1 MIPRP
6 PRSTRT
12 DTLFPYT
19 TLFRSSNLI
28 GNALK
33 FTNDRTSPVVEIS
46 TRKLPAREV
55 ALHAVLDKKQ
65 SYFEIVVKDNGIGFA
80 QKYADQIFD
89 VFKRMHAR
97 STYEGTGIGLTICA
111 KQSEESRGVKES

>member
-33 FTNDRTSPVVEIS
+33 FTDDRTSPVVEIS

-80 QKYADQIFD
+80 QKYADKIFD
-89 VFKRMHAR
+89 VFQRLHDR
-97 STYEGTGIGLTICA
+97 STYEGTGIGLTICPTA
-111 KQSEESRGVKES
+111 VSNQKGFIY

>member
-1 MIPRP
+1 MMMADSLQINQ
-6 PRSTRT
+6 
-12 DTLFPYT
+12 LF
-19 TLFRSSNLI
+19 SNLI

-33 FTNDRTSPVVEIS
+33 FTNEQTSPVVEIN

-89 VFKRMHAR
+89 VFQRLHDR
-97 STYEGTGIGLTICA
+97 STYEGTGDRKSTRLN
-111 KQSEESRGVKES
+111 SSH